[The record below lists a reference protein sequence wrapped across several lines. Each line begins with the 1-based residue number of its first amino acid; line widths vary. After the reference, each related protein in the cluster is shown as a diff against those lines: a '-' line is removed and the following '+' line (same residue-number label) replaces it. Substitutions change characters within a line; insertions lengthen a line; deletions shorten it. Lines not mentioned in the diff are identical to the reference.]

1 MYSYPQRG
9 NERLILYECSN
20 INRDTMRACNTC
32 ECIHVDEID
41 SMIMAGWRFK
51 EIYRYL
57 QGKYPDDKKLPSY
70 ESIRYHARTHVEGMV
85 KKAATSSRARQKA
98 IQKEI
103 KASITSA
110 EQLRRN
116 LHYIS
121 QALIEFWDNRD
132 PEDTKDLKDLSRL
145 ISTANKTV
153 ELLLKFQSQIQE
165 KGETS
170 EDVYERLMFCL
181 HDFPS
186 DKIDLVI
193 ARWEDYDKQ

>member
-1 MYSYPQRG
+1 
-9 NERLILYECSN
+9 
-20 INRDTMRACNTC
+20 
-32 ECIHVDEID
+32 
-41 SMIMAGWRFK
+41 MIMAGWKFK

-57 QGKYPDDKKLPSY
+57 KGKYPNDQKLPSY
-70 ESIRYHARTHVEGMV
+70 DSIKYHARNHVEGMI
-85 KKAATSSRARQKA
+85 KRAASSSRARQKA

-121 QALIEFWDNRD
+121 QTLTEFWENRD
-132 PEDTKDLKDLSRL
+132 ITEKDSIKDLARL
-145 ISTANKTV
+145 ITTANKTV

-165 KGETS
+165 KGESS

-181 HDFPS
+181 HDFPA